1 MVFGVGS
8 GEQSPMASTFVDANL
23 HFMVLMLIHLSLLGS
38 LAHTLADTMFGLQ
51 IWGKKMPT
59 FLTIKKNSC
68 SYIMVSGFS
77 LLPPLCSVILS
88 SFSLWCYFSMK
99 QTDFNLI

>member
-59 FLTIKKNSC
+59 FLTIKKKFLFIYN
-68 SYIMVSGFS
+68 GFWVFS
-77 LLPPLCSVILS
+77 PPSPLLCDTVIFLPLVL
-88 SFSLWCYFSMK
+88 FQYE
-99 QTDFNLI
+99 TD